1 MPKSFPIALHLEN
14 KPCLVVGSE
23 LEARDRA
30 RALGD
35 AGARVALVAEQPCPE
50 LEELA
55 RARGYA
61 LSRRAFVEADL
72 NGVWLALL
80 VDRDFELGARMAAL
94 CNERRILFCA
104 IDQPQ
109 DNSFSHLALA
119 RAGLVTVSIGTNG
132 RAPALGRRLREELE
146 RVFDEAQ
153 LAEFAER
160 IARLRETTAPEQ
172 RRELLGAAVAALRF
186 DGRLRLEP

>member
-1 MPKSFPIALHLEN
+1 MPLSFPVALHLEG
-14 KPCLVVGSE
+14 KACLVVGSQ

-30 RALGD
+30 RSLGD
-35 AGARVALVAEQPCPE
+35 VGARVALIAENPCRE

-55 RARGYA
+55 AARA
-61 LSRRAFVEADL
+61 LPLVRRAFATTDL
-72 NGVWLALL
+72 DGVWLALL

-94 CNERRILFCA
+94 CNARRILFCA

-109 DNSFSHLALA
+109 DNSFSHMALA
-119 RAGLVTVSIGTNG
+119 RAGLVTAAIGTNG

-146 RVFDEAQ
+146 RVFDEAS

-160 IARLRETTAPEQ
+160 IAELRETTPPEK
-172 RRELLGAAVAALRF
+172 RREVLSAAVATLRL
-186 DGRLRLEP
+186 DGRLLL

>member
-1 MPKSFPIALHLEN
+1 
-14 KPCLVVGSE
+14 V
-23 LEARDRA
+23 
-30 RALGD
+30 
-35 AGARVALVAEQPCPE
+35 GARVALIAENPCRE

-55 RARGYA
+55 AARA
-61 LSRRAFVEADL
+61 LPLVRRAFATTDL
-72 NGVWLALL
+72 DGVWLALL

-109 DNSFSHLALA
+109 DNSFSHMALA
-119 RAGLVTVSIGTNG
+119 RAGLVTAAIGTNG

-146 RVFDEAQ
+146 RVFDEAS

-160 IARLRETTAPEQ
+160 IAELRETTPPEK
-172 RRELLGAAVAALRF
+172 RREVLSAAVATLRL
-186 DGRLRLEP
+186 DGRLLL